1 MKKSLLLTPL
11 FVTFATG
18 TVMAQKFTLENEN
31 GNILSYKV
39 LSKSEKT
46 VTVTGR
52 KDKQPELII
61 PENVNHNGEQYIVTE
76 IDYMAFRDRTTILS
90 IKFPSTLK
98 TIGFRAFINCKK
110 IKELRFPDSLN
121 KIEDEAFYR
130 CEALQTIYIPNSI
143 RSIGKEVFSKGM
155 GPGLSTKGTA
165 DDYYFEN
172 LPAIVN
178 ENSCEKMGISKGS
191 VTAYLAEH
199 PRNVQ
204 QQPQVVYV
212 QAPIQNG
219 GANAAPK
226 EEPKAPSS
234 DVDINLPENP
244 ATNEHTFAVIFA
256 NENYQEEVKVEYALN
271 DGEMFKT
278 YCNKVLG
285 IPADNIHIRKDAT
298 LNNMRA
304 EITWMQQVAKA
315 YKGQAHF
322 IVFYAGHGIPDEK
335 TGTSYLLPVDGK
347 GTMLSTG
354 YSLANFYQQLG
365 EMEAQ
370 NITVFMDACF
380 SGSKR
385 GDGMLASARGVAI
398 KAKPQAP
405 KGKMV
410 VFSAAQGDETA
421 YPFKEKEH
429 GLFTYYL
436 LKKLKET
443 KGNVSFE
450 DLGNYVSDQ
459 VSRKSIV
466 ANGKSQTPAVVPSA
480 GIAGNWKTMKLK

>member
-1 MKKSLLLTPL
+1 MTE
-11 FVTFATG
+11 
-18 TVMAQKFTLENEN
+18 TVLAQKFTSENVN

-39 LSKSEKT
+39 LSDAEKT

-52 KDKQPELII
+52 KDKQPELVI
-61 PENVNHNGEQYIVTE
+61 PEKVNYNGDLYIVTE
-76 IDYMAFRDRTTILS
+76 IDYMAFRDKTTIHS
-90 IKFPSTLK
+90 IQFPSTLRS
-98 TIGFRAFINCKK
+98 IGFRAFIGCKK
-110 IKELRFPDSLN
+110 ITELRFPDGLN
-121 KIEDEAFYR
+121 KIEDEAFWQ
-130 CEALQTIYIPNSI
+130 CVALQTIYIPNSI
-143 RSIGKEVFSKGM
+143 RSIGKDVFSKGM
-155 GPGLSTKGTA
+155 RSGFTTRGTA

-178 ENSCEKMGISKGS
+178 ENSCENMGISKGS

-199 PRNVQ
+199 PRNIQ

-212 QAPIQNG
+212 RTPAQNG
-219 GANAAPK
+219 NSNAVPK
-226 EEPKAPSS
+226 TEPKVPSS
-234 DVDINLPENP
+234 DVDLNLPENP
-244 ATNEHTFAVIFA
+244 ATNENTFAVIFA

-271 DGEMFKT
+271 DGEIFKT

-285 IPADNIHIRKDAT
+285 LPEDNIHIRKDAT

-304 EITWMQQVAKA
+304 EISWMQQVAKA
-315 YKGQAHF
+315 YKGEVQF

-347 GTMLSTG
+347 GTMISTG
-354 YSLANFYQQLG
+354 YSLADFYQQLG

-370 NITVFMDACF
+370 SVTVFMDACF

-398 KAKPQAP
+398 KAKAQAP

-436 LKKLKET
+436 LKKLKDT
-443 KGNVSFE
+443 KGDISYE
-450 DLGNYVSDQ
+450 ELGNYVSDQ

-466 ANGKSQTPAVVPSA
+466 ANGKSQTPTVISSTSL
-480 GIAGNWKTMKLK
+480 GDSWKNLKLR